1 MLPLSAAS
9 TTFNVRRS
17 SFFGCFLGM
26 LVLFTFLADT
36 TKAQRF
42 TAEQLQSPS
51 EFLGY
56 ELGTQW
62 TPHYK
67 VMDYVQHL
75 AEHSE
80 MVAAFDY
87 GTTYE
92 GRELV
97 YLVISSEENQ
107 QNMEE
112 IRQNNLRRI
121 GLESGEASE
130 AAVPI
135 VWLSYNVH
143 GNETSSSEAA
153 LYTMHALVTEYQDWL
168 MDVVVVID
176 PMVNPDGRDRYVNW
190 NKTVTGAQVNPNH
203 EAMEHHEPWPG
214 GRTNHYMFD
223 LNRDWAWQTQTE
235 TQQRVKEYLE
245 WMPMVHVDFHEQYY
259 NSPYYFAP
267 AAEPYHYAITEWQ
280 RELQTLIGQNHASYF
295 DQNNWLYFT
304 REVFDLFYPSY
315 GDTWPTFNGA
325 IGMTYEQAGHSFA
338 GLGVLTDE
346 GDTLTLHDRMIHHAT
361 SGLSTIETVVNEKER
376 VLAEFQKYFD
386 TTRENGSGNYKTFVV
401 KRSSNPDNTSRL
413 LRYLLDQKIEVQQA
427 VNEVRASG
435 YDYQNGQVGRVTIE
449 KGDYIIHTYQPQGTL
464 VRVLFEPK
472 PELADSLTYDI
483 TAWEAHYS
491 FGVNGYAIQG
501 QVEVEPIG
509 FDTESELTPVVSNPY
524 AYLVEWTSFDDAQF
538 LAYILKQGVRARYS
552 EHSFSIQGK
561 NYNAG
566 TLIITRNGN
575 ESLGT
580 DFDEIVKEAA
590 LVYNRELTPVT
601 TGLVTQGK
609 DFGSSSVRFIEAPRV
624 GVLAGEGTSGNMVG
638 HIWHFFD
645 QQLNYP
651 VTMIPVD
658 VATRMDW
665 TEFDVIILPSG
676 SYGYSLSDDQLS
688 EIRDWVRGGGKLV
701 AVDGANGFLAGKDG
715 FALTRK
721 NRADEDE
728 DNPEDRLQRYADA
741 ERNSVVNFNAGAIYA
756 LEMDPTHPLAFG
768 YQEQYMSLKLGSTA
782 YEYLENGWNVG
793 VVKDGAPRSG
803 FVGHKAQQIIQES
816 LSYGVQPM
824 GRGQVV
830 YMIDNP
836 FFRGFWHNGKL
847 LISNAVFF

>member
-1 MLPLSAAS
+1 ML
-9 TTFNVRRS
+9 FMFV
-17 SFFGCFLGM
+17 
-26 LVLFTFLADT
+26 ADT
-36 TKAQRF
+36 TQAQGF
-42 TAEQLQSPS
+42 AVEHLQNPS

-56 ELGTQW
+56 ELGTNW
-62 TPHYK
+62 TPHHK

-80 MVAAFDY
+80 MVTAFNY
-87 GTTYE
+87 GITYE

-107 QNMEE
+107 QNMGE

-121 GLESGEASE
+121 GLQSGEVSE
-130 AAVPI
+130 AALPI

-153 LYTMHALVTEYQDWL
+153 LYTMHALVTEYQNWL
-168 MDVVVVID
+168 NDVVVVID
-176 PMVNPDGRDRYVNW
+176 PMVNPDGRERYVNW
-190 NKTVTGAQVNPNH
+190 NKMVTGVQFNPNH

-214 GRTNHYMFD
+214 GRTNHYFFD

-235 TQQRVKEYLE
+235 TQQRIRQYLE
-245 WMPMVHVDFHEQYY
+245 WMPMVHVDFHEQNY
-259 NSPYYFAP
+259 NTPYYFAP
-267 AAEPYHYAITEWQ
+267 AAEPYHNAITDWQ

-346 GDTLTLHDRMIHHAT
+346 GDTLTLYDRMIHHAI
-361 SGLSTIETVVNEKER
+361 SGLSTIETVVNQKER
-376 VLAEFQKYFD
+376 VLSEFQKYFD
-386 TTRENGSGNYKTFVV
+386 TIRKNGSGNYKTFVI
-401 KRSSNPDNTSRL
+401 KRGSNPDNTSRL
-413 LRYLLDQKIEVQQA
+413 LRYLLDQKIQVQQA
-427 VNEVRASG
+427 VNEVRANG
-435 YDYQNGQVGRVTIE
+435 YDYQNGKVGRVTIQ
-449 KGDYIIHTYQPQGTL
+449 KGDFIVNTYQSQGTL

-472 PELADSLTYDI
+472 PEYTDSLTYDI

-491 FGVNGYAIQG
+491 FGVEGYAIQG
-501 QVEVEPIG
+501 QVEVQQIS
-509 FDTESELTPVVSNPY
+509 FDIESELTPVVNNPY
-524 AYLVEWTSFDDAQF
+524 AYLVEWNSFDDAQF

-552 EHSFSIQGK
+552 ENSFSIQGK

-580 DFDEIVKEAA
+580 DFDDIVKEGA

-609 DFGSSSVRFIEAPRV
+609 DFGSSSVRSINAPRV
-624 GVLAGEGTSGNMVG
+624 GLLAGAGTSGNMVG
-638 HIWHFFD
+638 HIWYFFD

-651 VTMIPVD
+651 ITMIPID
-658 VATRMDW
+658 IATSMDW
-665 TEFDVIILPSG
+665 TQFDVIILPSG
-676 SYGYSLSDDQLS
+676 SYGYSFNDSQLS
-688 EIRDWVRGGGKLV
+688 EIRNWVRGGGKLV
-701 AVDGANGFLAGKDG
+701 AVDGANGFLVGKDG

-721 NRADEDE
+721 SRSNDDAD
-728 DNPEDRLQRYADA
+728 NLEDRLQRYADA
-741 ERNSVVNFNAGAIYA
+741 ERNSVANFNAGAIYT
-756 LEMDPTHPLAFG
+756 LNMDPTHPLAFG
-768 YQEQYMSLKLGSTA
+768 YKEHYMSLKLGSTA

-803 FVGHKAQQIIQES
+803 FVGYKAQKVIEES
-816 LSYGVQPM
+816 LSYGVQSM
-824 GRGQVV
+824 GQGQVI

>member
-1 MLPLSAAS
+1 MLLLS
-9 TTFNVRRS
+9 TTSTKFKANRS
-17 SFFGCFLGM
+17 QLSISFLGV
-26 LVLFTFLADT
+26 LVLFIFVADITQAQGLT
-36 TKAQRF
+36 T
-42 TAEQLQSPS
+42 EHLQNPS

-62 TPHYK
+62 TPHHK
-67 VMDYVQHL
+67 VMDYIQYI
-75 AEHSE
+75 AEYSE
-80 MVAAFDY
+80 MVTAIDY

-92 GRELV
+92 GRELM

-107 QNMEE
+107 QNMGE

-121 GLESGEASE
+121 GLESGEANE
-130 AAVPI
+130 AALPI
-135 VWLSYNVH
+135 VWLSYNIH

-153 LYTMHALVTEYQDWL
+153 LYTMHALVTEYQYWL
-168 MDVVVVID
+168 NDVVVVID

-190 NKTVTGAQVNPNH
+190 NKTVTGAQFNPNH

-214 GRTNHYMFD
+214 GRTNHYFFD

-235 TQQRVKEYLE
+235 TQQRIRQYLE
-245 WMPMVHVDFHEQYY
+245 WMPMVHVDFHEQSY
-259 NSPYYFAP
+259 NSAYYFAP
-267 AAEPYHYAITEWQ
+267 AAEPYHYAITDWQ

-304 REVFDLFYPSY
+304 KEVFDLFYPSY

-338 GLGVLTDE
+338 GLGIITDE
-346 GDTLTLHDRMIHHAT
+346 GDTLTLHDRMIHHAI
-361 SGLSTIETVVNEKER
+361 SGLSTIETVVNQKDR
-376 VLAEFQKYFD
+376 VLFEFQKYFD
-386 TTRENGSGNYKTFVV
+386 TTRKNGSGNYKTFVI

-427 VNEVRASG
+427 VNEVRANG
-435 YDYQNGQVGRVTIE
+435 YDYQNGRVGRVTIQ
-449 KGDYIIHTYQPQGTL
+449 KGDFIVNTYQSQGNL

-472 PELADSLTYDI
+472 PEFTDSLTYDI

-491 FGVNGYAIQG
+491 FGVEGYAIQG
-501 QVEVEPIG
+501 QVEVEQIS
-509 FDTESELTPVVSNPY
+509 FDVESELTPVVNNPY
-524 AYLVEWTSFDDAQF
+524 AYLVEWQSFDDAQF

-552 EHSFSIQGK
+552 ENSFSIQGK

-575 ESLGT
+575 ESLGK
-580 DFDEIVKEAA
+580 DFDDIVKEGA
-590 LVYNRELTPVT
+590 LLYNRELTPVT

-609 DFGSSSVRFIEAPRV
+609 DFGSSSVRFIDAPRV
-624 GVLAGEGTSGNMVG
+624 GVLAGDGTSGNMVG
-638 HIWHFFD
+638 HIWYFFD
-645 QQLNYP
+645 KQLNYP
-651 VTMIPVD
+651 ITMIPVD
-658 VATRMDW
+658 VATSMDW
-665 TEFDVIILPSG
+665 TEFDVIMLPSG
-676 SYGYSLSDDQLS
+676 SYGYSFSDSQLS
-688 EIRDWVRGGGKLV
+688 EIREWIRGGGKLV
-701 AVDGANGFLAGKDG
+701 PVDGANSFLAGKDG

-721 NRADEDE
+721 SRSDDDS
-728 DNPEDRLQRYADA
+728 DNLEDRLKRYADA
-741 ERNSVVNFNAGAIYA
+741 ERNSVVNFNTGAIYT
-756 LEMDPTHPLAFG
+756 LNMDPTHPLAFG
-768 YQEQYMSLKLGSTA
+768 YKEQYMSLKLGSTA

-803 FVGHKAQQIIQES
+803 FVGYKTQQVIEES

-824 GRGQVV
+824 GQGQVI

>member
-1 MLPLSAAS
+1 MLLSSTIS
-9 TTFNVRRS
+9 TTSKAYRS
-17 SFFGCFLGM
+17 QLSISFLGV
-26 LVLFTFLADT
+26 LVLFIFVADIT
-36 TKAQRF
+36 QAQGF
-42 TAEQLQSPS
+42 TAEHLQNPS

-62 TPHYK
+62 TPHHK
-67 VMDYVQHL
+67 VMDYIKHS

-80 MVAAFDY
+80 MVTAIDY

-92 GRELV
+92 GRELM

-107 QNMEE
+107 QNMGE
-112 IRQNNLRRI
+112 IRQNNLRRV
-121 GLESGEASE
+121 GLESGVVNEASL
-130 AAVPI
+130 PI

-153 LYTMHALVTEYQDWL
+153 LYTMHALVTRYQDWL
-168 MDVVVVID
+168 NDVVVVID

-190 NKTVTGAQVNPNH
+190 NKTVTGAQFNPNH

-214 GRTNHYMFD
+214 GRTNHYFFD

-235 TQQRVKEYLE
+235 TQQRIRQYLE
-245 WMPMVHVDFHEQYY
+245 WMPMVHVDFHEQSY
-259 NSPYYFAP
+259 NSAYYFAP
-267 AAEPYHYAITEWQ
+267 AAEPYHYAITDWQ

-325 IGMTYEQAGHSFA
+325 IGMTYEQAGSSFA
-338 GLGVLTDE
+338 GLGVVTDE
-346 GDTLTLHDRMIHHAT
+346 GDTLTLYDRMIHHAI
-361 SGLSTIETVVNEKER
+361 SGLSTIETVVNQKDR
-376 VLAEFQKYFD
+376 VLFEFQKYFD
-386 TTRENGSGNYKTFVV
+386 KTRKNGSGKYKTFVI
-401 KRSSNPDNTSRL
+401 KRSSNPDNSSRL
-413 LRYLLDQKIEVQQA
+413 LRYLLDQKIQVQQA
-427 VNEVRASG
+427 VNEVRANG
-435 YDYQNGQVGRVTIE
+435 YDYQNGRVGRVTIQ
-449 KGDYIIHTYQPQGTL
+449 KGDFIVHTYQSQGNL

-472 PELADSLTYDI
+472 PEFTDSLTYDI

-491 FGVNGYAIQG
+491 FGVEGYAIQG
-501 QVEVEPIG
+501 QVEMEQIS
-509 FDTESELTPVVSNPY
+509 FDVESELTPVVSNPY
-524 AYLVEWTSFDDAQF
+524 AYLVEWQSFDDAQF

-552 EHSFSIQGK
+552 ENSFSIQGK

-566 TLIITRNGN
+566 TLIITRSGN
-575 ESLGT
+575 ESLGI
-580 DFDEIVKEAA
+580 DFDDIVKEGA
-590 LVYNRELTPVT
+590 LLYNRELTPVT

-609 DFGSSSVRFIEAPRV
+609 DFGSSSVRFIDAPRV
-624 GVLAGEGTSGNMVG
+624 GVLAGDGTSGNMVG
-638 HIWHFFD
+638 HIWYFFD
-645 QQLNYP
+645 KQLNYP
-651 VTMIPVD
+651 ITMIPVD
-658 VATRMDW
+658 IATSMDW
-665 TEFDVIILPSG
+665 AEFDVIMLPSG
-676 SYGYSLSDDQLS
+676 SYGYSFSDSQLS

-701 AVDGANGFLAGKDG
+701 AVDGANGFLVGKDG

-721 NRADEDE
+721 SRS
-728 DNPEDRLQRYADA
+728 DNDSDNLEDRLQRYADA
-741 ERNSVVNFNAGAIYA
+741 ERNSVVNFNTGAIYT
-756 LEMDPTHPLAFG
+756 LNMDTTHPLAFG
-768 YQEQYMSLKLGSTA
+768 YKEQYMSLKLGSTA

-793 VVKDGAPRSG
+793 VIKDGAPRSG
-803 FVGHKAQQIIQES
+803 FVGYKAQQLIEES

-824 GRGQVV
+824 GQGQVI

>member
-1 MLPLSAAS
+1 MLLLS
-9 TTFNVRRS
+9 TTSTKFKANRS
-17 SFFGCFLGM
+17 QLSISFLGV
-26 LVLFTFLADT
+26 LVLFIFVADITQAQGLT
-36 TKAQRF
+36 T
-42 TAEQLQSPS
+42 EHLQNPS

-62 TPHYK
+62 TPHHK
-67 VMDYVQHL
+67 VMDYIQYI
-75 AEHSE
+75 AEYSE
-80 MVAAFDY
+80 MVTAIDY

-92 GRELV
+92 GRELM

-107 QNMEE
+107 QNMGE

-121 GLESGEASE
+121 GLESGEANE
-130 AAVPI
+130 AALPI
-135 VWLSYNVH
+135 VWLSYNIH

-153 LYTMHALVTEYQDWL
+153 LYTMHALVTEYQYWL
-168 MDVVVVID
+168 NDVVVVID

-190 NKTVTGAQVNPNH
+190 NKTVTGAQFNPNH

-214 GRTNHYMFD
+214 GRTNHYFFD

-235 TQQRVKEYLE
+235 TQQRIRQYLE
-245 WMPMVHVDFHEQYY
+245 WMPMVHVDFHEQSY
-259 NSPYYFAP
+259 NSAYYFAP
-267 AAEPYHYAITEWQ
+267 AAEPYHYAITDWQ

-304 REVFDLFYPSY
+304 KEVFDLFYPSY

-338 GLGVLTDE
+338 GLGIITDE
-346 GDTLTLHDRMIHHAT
+346 GDTLTLHDRMIHHAI
-361 SGLSTIETVVNEKER
+361 SGLSTIETVVNQKDR
-376 VLAEFQKYFD
+376 VLFEFQKYFD
-386 TTRENGSGNYKTFVV
+386 TTRKNGSGNYKTFVI

-427 VNEVRASG
+427 VNEVRANG
-435 YDYQNGQVGRVTIE
+435 YDYQNGRVGRVTIQ
-449 KGDYIIHTYQPQGTL
+449 KGDFIVNTYQSQGNL

-472 PELADSLTYDI
+472 PEFTDSLTYDI

-491 FGVNGYAIQG
+491 FGVEGYAIQG
-501 QVEVEPIG
+501 QVEVEQIS
-509 FDTESELTPVVSNPY
+509 FDVESELTPVVNNPY
-524 AYLVEWTSFDDAQF
+524 AYLVEWQSFDDAQF

-552 EHSFSIQGK
+552 ENSFSIQGK

-575 ESLGT
+575 ESLGK
-580 DFDEIVKEAA
+580 DFDDIVKEGA
-590 LVYNRELTPVT
+590 LLYNRELTPVT

-609 DFGSSSVRFIEAPRV
+609 DFGSSSVRFIDAPRV
-624 GVLAGEGTSGNMVG
+624 GVLAGDGTSGNMVG
-638 HIWHFFD
+638 HIWYFFD
-645 QQLNYP
+645 KQLNYP
-651 VTMIPVD
+651 ITMIPVD
-658 VATRMDW
+658 VATSMDW
-665 TEFDVIILPSG
+665 TEFDVIMLPSG
-676 SYGYSLSDDQLS
+676 SYGYSFSDSQLS
-688 EIRDWVRGGGKLV
+688 EIREWIRGGGKLV
-701 AVDGANGFLAGKDG
+701 AVDGANSFLAGKDG

-721 NRADEDE
+721 SRSDDDS
-728 DNPEDRLQRYADA
+728 DNLEDRLKRYADA
-741 ERNSVVNFNAGAIYA
+741 ERNSVVNFNTGAIYT
-756 LEMDPTHPLAFG
+756 LNMDPTHPLAFG
-768 YQEQYMSLKLGSTA
+768 YKEQYMSLKLGSTA

-803 FVGHKAQQIIQES
+803 FVGYKTQQVIEES

-824 GRGQVV
+824 GQGQVI

>member
-1 MLPLSAAS
+1 MLLLS
-9 TTFNVRRS
+9 TTSTKFKANRS
-17 SFFGCFLGM
+17 QLSISFLGV
-26 LVLFTFLADT
+26 LVLFIFVADITQAQGLT
-36 TKAQRF
+36 T
-42 TAEQLQSPS
+42 EHLQNPS

-62 TPHYK
+62 TPHHK
-67 VMDYVQHL
+67 VMDYIQYI
-75 AEHSE
+75 AEYSE
-80 MVAAFDY
+80 MVTAIDY

-92 GRELV
+92 GRELM

-107 QNMEE
+107 QNMGE

-121 GLESGEASE
+121 GLESGEANE
-130 AAVPI
+130 AALPI
-135 VWLSYNVH
+135 GWLSYNIH

-153 LYTMHALVTEYQDWL
+153 LYTMHALVTEYQYWL
-168 MDVVVVID
+168 NDVVVVID

-190 NKTVTGAQVNPNH
+190 NKTVTGAQFNPNH

-214 GRTNHYMFD
+214 GRTNHYFFD

-235 TQQRVKEYLE
+235 TQQRIRQYLE
-245 WMPMVHVDFHEQYY
+245 WMPMVHVDFHEQSY
-259 NSPYYFAP
+259 NSAYYFAP
-267 AAEPYHYAITEWQ
+267 AAEPYHYAITDWQ

-304 REVFDLFYPSY
+304 KEVFDLFYPSY

-338 GLGVLTDE
+338 GLGIITDE
-346 GDTLTLHDRMIHHAT
+346 GDTLTLHDRMIHHAI
-361 SGLSTIETVVNEKER
+361 SGLSTIETVVNQKDR
-376 VLAEFQKYFD
+376 VLFEFQKYFD
-386 TTRENGSGNYKTFVV
+386 TTRKNGSGNYKTFVI

-427 VNEVRASG
+427 VNEVRANG
-435 YDYQNGQVGRVTIE
+435 YDYQNGRVGRVTIR
-449 KGDYIIHTYQPQGTL
+449 KGDFIVNTYQSQGNL

-472 PELADSLTYDI
+472 PEFTDSLTYDI

-491 FGVNGYAIQG
+491 FGVEGYAIQG
-501 QVEVEPIG
+501 QVEVEQIS
-509 FDTESELTPVVSNPY
+509 FDVESELTPVVNNPY
-524 AYLVEWTSFDDAQF
+524 AYLVEWQSFDDAQF

-552 EHSFSIQGK
+552 ENSFSIQGK

-575 ESLGT
+575 ESLGK
-580 DFDEIVKEAA
+580 DFDDIVKEGA
-590 LVYNRELTPVT
+590 LLYNRELTPVT

-609 DFGSSSVRFIEAPRV
+609 DFGSSSVRFIDAPRV
-624 GVLAGEGTSGNMVG
+624 GVLAGDGTSGIMVG
-638 HIWHFFD
+638 HIWYFFD
-645 QQLNYP
+645 KQLNYP
-651 VTMIPVD
+651 ITMIPVD
-658 VATRMDW
+658 VATGMDW
-665 TEFDVIILPSG
+665 TEFDVIMLPSG
-676 SYGYSLSDDQLS
+676 SYGYSFSDSQLS
-688 EIRDWVRGGGKLV
+688 EIREWIRGGGKLV
-701 AVDGANGFLAGKDG
+701 PVDGANSFLAGKDG

-721 NRADEDE
+721 SRSDDDS
-728 DNPEDRLQRYADA
+728 DNLEDRLKRYADA
-741 ERNSVVNFNAGAIYA
+741 ERNSVVNFNTGAIYT
-756 LEMDPTHPLAFG
+756 LNMDPTHPLAFG
-768 YQEQYMSLKLGSTA
+768 YKEQYMSLKLGSTA

-803 FVGHKAQQIIQES
+803 FVGYKTQQVIEES

-824 GRGQVV
+824 GQGQVI